1 MSRNNK
7 VDILRQYISLT
18 WCILTKLVFTCRIW
32 TSITQKWVEMAGQ
45 ISQPNLFYYFPTRF
59 FKYYFKY
66 FWIVLGTVCP
76 LTNEISCPLLWF
88 VWVVFCCCTQPPQWC
103 HLFVV
108 MMMVVCGPFLLL
120 LLWYTL
126 LLVPWYSAANFASVA
141 DVITCLMMCAMLS
154 TAPLLVGIV
163 ASLDRRKCP
172 PALLCACGSLR
183 LLTLLC
189 SANYYVTCTVY
200 VRTDLSWV
208 AM

>member
-1 MSRNNK
+1 
-7 VDILRQYISLT
+7 
-18 WCILTKLVFTCRIW
+18 VFLCRIW
-32 TSITQKWVEMAGQ
+32 TSITQKWVETAGQ

-59 FKYYFKY
+59 FEILFQ
-66 FWIVLGTVCP
+66 ILLNCP
-76 LTNEISCPLLWF
+76 WHCLSLNQWNLMSISLVSLSCI
-88 VWVVFCCCTQPPQWC
+88 CRCTQPPQWC
-103 HLFVV
+103 CLFVV
-108 MMMVVCGPFLLL
+108 MMIVVCGPFLLL

-126 LLVPWYSAANFASVA
+126 LLVPWYSAANSASVA

-189 SANYYVTCTVY
+189 RANFYVTCTVY
-200 VRTDLSWV
+200 VGADLSWI